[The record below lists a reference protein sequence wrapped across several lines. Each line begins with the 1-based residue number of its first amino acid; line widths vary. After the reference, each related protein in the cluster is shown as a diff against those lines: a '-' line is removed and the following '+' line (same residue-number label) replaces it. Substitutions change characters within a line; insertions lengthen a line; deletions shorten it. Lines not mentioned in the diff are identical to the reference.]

1 MVLESTIVCVDNS
14 EYMRNGDYVP
24 TRLHAQNDAVNL
36 ICSAKTRANPEN
48 NVGLVTFNNGRVIVT
63 LTTEVGKIL
72 ANLHQVQPQG
82 MINFET
88 GIRVAHLAL
97 KHRQGRN
104 HKMRIVA
111 FIGSPVA
118 EDEKELIRIA
128 KKLKKEKVNV
138 DVVLFGQEEDS
149 HDKMSQFINT
159 LNGKDGSGSHLVSIP
174 PGPQLTDALRNSAVI
189 QGEDGAGGVNMG
201 APGFEFGM
209 DPNDDPELALAL
221 RVSMEEQRARQES
234 EVRPATTGPSE
245 VPAGSGE
252 GSQPSAA
259 PAPSV
264 FANVAQEAPVTSSQP
279 SADAPEVNFNSM
291 TEEEQLAYAMQ
302 MSLNELSEQ
311 NDVEMDTD
319 ENTTGKKQ

>member
-14 EYMRNGDYVP
+14 EYMRNGDYMP
-24 TRLHAQNDAVNL
+24 TRLQAQNDAVNM
-36 ICSAKTRANPEN
+36 ICNAKTRANPEN

-63 LTTEVGKIL
+63 LTSEVGKIL

-104 HKMRIVA
+104 HKMRIIA
-111 FIGSPVA
+111 FIGSPVV
-118 EDEKELIRIA
+118 EDEKELVRIA

-138 DVVLFGQEEDS
+138 DLVLFGQEEDS
-149 HDKMSQFINT
+149 HEKMSQFIDT
-159 LNGKDGSGSHLVSIP
+159 LNGKDGSGSHLVSVP

-189 QGEDGAGGVNMG
+189 QGEDGAGGANMG
-201 APGFEFGM
+201 APGFDFGM

-234 EVRPATTGPSE
+234 EVRPAAPGPSD
-245 VPAGSGE
+245 VPAASGE
-252 GSQPSAA
+252 PSQPSGTA
-259 PAPSV
+259 SQNV
-264 FANVAQEAPVTSSQP
+264 FANVAQEAPASSVQP
-279 SADAPEVNFNSM
+279 AAAPEVNFHSM

-302 MSLNELSEQ
+302 MSLNEL
-311 NDVEMDTD
+311 NDEEMDTSE
-319 ENTTGKKQ
+319 ENADKK